1 MRLGNCRQLAGSVV
15 RWMIPLLV
23 ATSLS
28 LTFVGT
34 VRAQTGAN
42 PANCEELKDPDTK
55 FQMEMCS
62 AHVGCRMVM
71 GIHTACVKAK
81 KFLDNLKS
89 VMSRDDN
96 PVKDPVSPG
105 NSLFGRLKSL
115 VGSDNKEVNS
125 NHVFEASMSD
135 EMRAADARDKDWQTK
150 VKPIKDGLSQSK
162 KEILVTNSDAYIG
175 EVKNGKPDG
184 WGVRF
189 WPSGYIT
196 RGSFRDGT
204 EWGKVDVLGDD
215 QTTRVVTSVD
225 SRRNGDGL
233 MLLSDGRTY
242 KGSIAQ
248 LNIAAGQ
255 GAFYRNDGSLIS
267 KGSYNSGVLQVGE
280 EFDPA
285 GKLVQKVDIPG
296 DARRAVAERAQQL
309 QAQQQKEEQE
319 KRAAQDR
326 TRAEQ
331 AALEQRRRD
340 EAAAADAAYR
350 QSLASMNPGQ
360 LFARADEL
368 ASSGDRVRA
377 REVLRTL
384 VSRFPDHALAA
395 TAAQQLSAIANP
407 GNSANAASSS
417 QTGSQP
423 VSARSCED
431 ALAKKEVEYTAL
443 NRRPLPQGATPGLKR
458 VMWMTADTIKVIDAF
473 CAGDPKAAQQRAEM
487 KKVYDQAKT
496 ACEQMSVGQ
505 CEPNPY

>member
-1 MRLGNCRQLAGSVV
+1 MHLGNCRQLAGSVV

-175 EVKNGKPDG
+175 EVKKRQARWLGG
-184 WGVRF
+184 Q
-189 WPSGYIT
+189 
-196 RGSFRDGT
+196 
-204 EWGKVDVLGDD
+204 VL
-215 QTTRVVTSVD
+215 
-225 SRRNGDGL
+225 
-233 MLLSDGRTY
+233 
-242 KGSIAQ
+242 AQ
-248 LNIAAGQ
+248 WLHHAG
-255 GAFYRNDGSLIS
+255 
-267 KGSYNSGVLQVGE
+267 
-280 EFDPA
+280 
-285 GKLVQKVDIPG
+285 
-296 DARRAVAERAQQL
+296 
-309 QAQQQKEEQE
+309 
-319 KRAAQDR
+319 
-326 TRAEQ
+326 
-331 AALEQRRRD
+331 
-340 EAAAADAAYR
+340 
-350 QSLASMNPGQ
+350 
-360 LFARADEL
+360 
-368 ASSGDRVRA
+368 
-377 REVLRTL
+377 
-384 VSRFPDHALAA
+384 
-395 TAAQQLSAIANP
+395 
-407 GNSANAASSS
+407 
-417 QTGSQP
+417 
-423 VSARSCED
+423 
-431 ALAKKEVEYTAL
+431 
-443 NRRPLPQGATPGLKR
+443 
-458 VMWMTADTIKVIDAF
+458 
-473 CAGDPKAAQQRAEM
+473 
-487 KKVYDQAKT
+487 
-496 ACEQMSVGQ
+496 
-505 CEPNPY
+505 